1 MSIKYLGESGTRT
14 LINQLKSRLAEF
26 YDKTE
31 TDTAIELALADEIA
45 PLAETITTLNQNS
58 ETYCQALEVDEDGL
72 VWLLNNGQRIEGPY
86 GPFAGGGGGSGGGSS
101 AGGATMRATN
111 TTGWLSNTV
120 VKDAPCVVSMTWS
133 SVEDD
138 MPNGD
143 GTVKITV
150 NGVLKSSRNVAQGA
164 FEIDVSPYLATG
176 TNMVQVAL
184 SDVYGT
190 SRKIVYTITVIELS
204 ISSTFDTT
212 ATFSGKITFP
222 YTPVGA
228 TTKTIHFILDGTELE
243 SVTTAASNRQ
253 LSYVIPQ
260 QSHGVHT
267 LVCYFNSTVNG
278 QIVESNRLY
287 YEITCINEESTST
300 IISSSFSQ
308 STVTQYTTMNIP
320 YRVYAP
326 NSATSEVTI
335 KVNGE
340 TKAELTVDR
349 AEQIFTYRPSTPGT
363 LVILFT
369 SGTASKTIEVTVEE
383 AEADISAETQDL
395 ALYLNAISRS
405 NSEANPSVWQYENIT
420 ASLTGF
426 NYVID
431 GWQQDDDGIDVLRI
445 DGDARVAIPYNLFG
459 TDFKSTGKTIEIEF
473 ATRQVSD
480 YTATIISCLSDGIG
494 LQITPQMVTFSGA
507 QTSTSTLYKENEHI
521 TLSIVVEK
529 QNENRL
535 ILVYING
542 IMSRAIQYASGER
555 FSQLNPVGIS
565 IGSNDCGVDIYKI
578 RVYDN
583 SLSREQVL
591 DNWIADTQDGP
602 TMLERYNHNNVYDE
616 YGSIAI
622 NKLPKDLP
630 YMILECDE
638 LPQYKGDIKKNVK
651 GSFTDPVDSSMNFT
665 FDGCEMDVQGTSSA
679 PYFRKNFDMKF
690 KSCGFDTASG
700 NVPVYALRKGSIP
713 FNRFVIKADV
723 ASSESTNNTGL
734 TMFYNDTCPYKT
746 REMLANSKVRHGI
759 EGIPIV
765 VYWHDT
771 VNDVTYFWGKYNFN
785 LPKRANTPLGY
796 SGDMQSWEFERNNS
810 ANVKFQASDFT
821 TEIRD
826 EETGQYKPEWYDDFE
841 ARFPDSDWRDYTQ
854 MKEILDWVVST
865 DRTKATNETLSSPVS
880 YTLDNT
886 LTLVNYSDDHSYTV
900 TDAANNKKT
909 ITFTKDTPAYRLT
922 KFKAECGYRFEMES
936 AYFYY
941 LFTDLFLMID
951 SRAKNMFIGFKG
963 SDVTLSG
970 SSLTRKAVFEPYDM
984 DTAIGTNNSG
994 VLMFGYYLEDTDHVS
1009 SIISGGDEGGTDAPV
1024 YNAQDSVFWM
1034 NLRDSS
1040 RPEIMSMYRTLRS
1053 GAWSYSIVET
1063 MFENHQAKWPEA
1075 IFNEDAYAKYLT
1087 PLVEAVT
1094 VDEETGRLIKTDRY
1108 LTMLQ
1113 GSKAEQRKWWL
1124 NGRFRYIDSKY
1135 NTGDAANRYIYM
1147 RLFNNGTL
1155 TITPAIDMYVG
1166 VSFGG
1171 GSTPNLSRTTANTP
1185 VSFPYQKDTGVTEM
1199 ETWIYSADLITDVGD
1214 LSPLYPNELDFS
1226 KATRIKN
1233 LKIGDSSQSYS
1244 NANLRTIDVR
1254 NSALLETIDVRNCP
1268 QLAITVNLEGSPKLT
1283 EAYFDGTAITG
1294 VDLVDGG
1301 VLETL
1306 HLPSTITTLTLMN
1319 QNKLTDLQVGSYANV
1334 SRLMLKDMNQQVL
1347 NPLTV
1352 LRAIKPN
1359 SQVYISGL
1367 ELTLADDEEIEEF
1380 LDLLDTMQGVDR
1392 EKNSAGE
1399 WIYHTYETAQVSGVI
1414 TTGSLTG
1421 AQIASYNARY
1431 PYLTIN
1437 AEHVTSYLKYATFD
1451 GGTIL
1456 KTVECI
1462 DGTPQSSAPSNPSRS
1477 STAQYNYTFVG
1488 WNRDMDASV
1497 AQVDAASNVIAD
1509 RTIYA
1514 AYSRTVRSY
1523 TITWKNIDN
1532 TTLKTDTLEYGAT
1545 PVYSGSTP
1553 TYQGQA
1559 YNGEWDPAIVPVTG
1573 NATYTAKYIPK
1584 YTVNYYNDS
1593 VLVKTEQ
1600 VQQGSNSTPPSET
1613 PTKPNTQP
1621 GDYEFIGWDPMP
1633 TNVQANM
1640 SVYAQ
1645 YRDARSVTVKYLMN
1659 VLDKYETTSNT
1670 TLAANA
1676 FYNMTSLTEVS
1687 GPLTTFTSGCFYGC
1701 SNLTKVDITGTSPIT
1716 LNTTGLNSLAKLD
1729 ALVIRSTSMS
1739 SNSSTNNLSG
1749 TKIAA
1754 GAGAVY
1760 VPSNLVATYKADS
1773 VWSNYFIASIDDY
1786 PVTDFSTI
1794 TDSWSEIFAAESNG
1808 TYTNKYQ
1815 VGDTKKITINGV
1827 EDYMQI
1833 VAMEADDLADG
1844 SGKAKITW
1852 LSKGL
1857 FTTHKMNN
1865 TGTNA
1870 NGWAQSVMRTWLR
1883 ETILPTL
1890 DSTIQSNIKEVTKT
1904 YYDKTTTST
1913 LSITDTVWIPSA
1925 REIYGG
1931 ASYESAGCD
1940 YTSLFNSNSARI
1952 KYNTSGSA
1960 NLWWLRSASSGNGT
1974 SFRIVG
1980 NDGGVYGNSASNTNG
1995 VALGFST

>member
-31 TDTAIELALADEIA
+31 TDTAIEVALSDEIA

-86 GPFAGGGGGSGGGSS
+86 GPFAGGGGGGGGSS
-101 AGGATMRATN
+101 VGGATMRVSN

-120 VKDAPCVVSMTWS
+120 VKDAECKVSMTWS
-133 SVEDD
+133 SIEDD
-138 MPNGD
+138 MPTGD
-143 GTVKITV
+143 GTVKVSV

-164 FEIDVSPYLATG
+164 FEIDVAPYLATG

-190 SRKIVYTITVIELS
+190 NRKINYTITVIELS

-228 TTKTIHFILDGTELE
+228 ATKTIHFILDGTELDTL
-243 SVTTAASNRQ
+243 TTSASNRQ

-260 QSHGVHT
+260 QSHGVH
-267 LVCYFNSTVNG
+267 VFECYFDATING
-278 QIVESNRLY
+278 QIVTSNRLY
-287 YEITCINEESTST
+287 YEITCINEESSST
-300 IISSSFSQ
+300 IISSSFNQ
-308 STVTQYTTMNIP
+308 STVTQYTTLNIP
-320 YRVYAP
+320 YRVYTP
-326 NSATSEVTI
+326 SSSTSAVTI

-349 AEQIFTYRPSTPGT
+349 SEQVFTYRPSTPGT
-363 LVILFT
+363 LTILFT
-369 SGTASKTIEVTVEE
+369 CGDVNKTITLTVEE
-383 AEADISAETQDL
+383 AEADVHAETQDL

-405 NSEANPSVWQYENIT
+405 NAEADPSIWQYNNIKAT
-420 ASLTGF
+420 LTGF
-426 NYVID
+426 NYIID
-431 GWQQDDDGIDVLRI
+431 GWQQDDEGIDVLRV
-445 DGDARVAIPYNLFG
+445 DGDARVTIPYNLFG

-480 YTATIISCLSDGIG
+480 YTATIISCFSDGIG

-507 QTSTSTLYKENEHI
+507 QTSTNTLYKENEHI

-555 FSQLNPVGIS
+555 FSQLTPVGIS
-565 IGSNDCGVDIYKI
+565 IGSDDCGVDIYKI

-583 SLSREQVL
+583 SLSREQIL

-602 TMLERYNHNNVYDE
+602 TMLERYNHNDVYDE
-616 YGSIAI
+616 YGSVSI

-638 LPQYKGDIKKNVK
+638 LPQYKGDKKSVK
-651 GSFTDPVDSSMNFT
+651 GSFTDPVDSSMDFT

-690 KSCGFDTASG
+690 KGCGFDTASG

-771 VNDVTYFWGKYNFN
+771 ANDRTYFWGKYNFN

-796 SGDMQSWEFERNNS
+796 SGEMQSWEWQRNNS
-810 ANVKFQASDFT
+810 PNVKFQASDFT
-821 TEIRD
+821 TEIWD
-826 EETGQYKPEWYDDFE
+826 EEAGQYKPLWYDDFE
-841 ARFPDSDWRDYTQ
+841 ARFPEDTWRDYTQ
-854 MKEILDWVVST
+854 LKEILDWVVST
-865 DRTKATNETLSSPVS
+865 DRTKATNNALSSPVS

-886 LTLVNYSDDHSYTV
+886 LTLVNYSDDTSYTV

-922 KFKAECGYRFEMES
+922 KFKAECGDRFEMQS

-941 LFTDLFLMID
+941 LFTELFLMID

-963 SDVTLSG
+963 SDVTLPV

-1024 YNAQDSVFWM
+1024 FNAQDSVFWM

-1040 RPEIMSMYRTLRS
+1040 RPELMSMYRTLRS

-1135 NTGDAANRYIYM
+1135 NTGDAANKYIYM

-1166 VSFGG
+1166 ASFGG
-1171 GSTPNLSRTTANTP
+1171 GSTPNLKRTTANTP
-1185 VSFPYQKDTGVTEM
+1185 VSFPYQMDTGVTEM
-1199 ETWIYSADLITDVGD
+1199 ETWVYSADLITDVGD
-1214 LSPLYPNELDFS
+1214 LAPLFPNELDFS
-1226 KATRIKN
+1226 RATRIKN
-1233 LKIGDSSQSYS
+1233 LKIGDASPSYS
-1244 NANLRTIDVR
+1244 NANFKTLDVR

-1268 QLAITVNLEGSPKLT
+1268 QLTITVNLEGSPKLK

-1306 HLPSTITTLTLMN
+1306 HLPATITTLTLMN
-1319 QNKLTDLQVGSYANV
+1319 QNKLTDLQIASYSNV
-1334 SRLMLKDMNQQVL
+1334 SRLMLKDMNQSVL

-1352 LRAIKPN
+1352 LRQIRPN
-1359 SQVYISGL
+1359 AQVYISGL
-1367 ELTLADDEEIEEF
+1367 ELTLATAAEIEEF

-1392 EKNSAGE
+1392 EKGTDGS
-1399 WIYHTYETAQVSGVI
+1399 WVYHTYDTAQVAGVI

-1421 AQIASYNARY
+1421 AQVASYNERY
-1431 PYLTIN
+1431 PYLEIN
-1437 AEHVTSYLKYATFD
+1437 AEHIESTLTYMNFD
-1451 GGTIL
+1451 GTQTI
-1456 KTVECI
+1456 KTVRCL
-1462 DGTPQSSAPSNPSRS
+1462 DGVPQESGPSGPTRE
-1477 STAQYNYTFVG
+1477 STAQYNFTFVG
-1488 WNRDMDASV
+1488 WSRDKNAEI
-1497 AQVDAASNVIAD
+1497 AQSDAASNVKGD

-1514 AYSRTVRSY
+1514 AYTKAIRSY
-1523 TITWKNIDN
+1523 TVTWKNKG
-1532 TTLKTDTLEYGAT
+1532 TTLKTDTVEYGVT
-1545 PVYSGSTP
+1545 PSYSGSTP
-1553 TYQGQA
+1553 TYQGQTST
-1559 YNGEWDPAIVPVTG
+1559 GWEPAISPVTG
-1573 NATYTAKYIPK
+1573 NITYNATYLPV
-1584 YTVNYYNDS
+1584 YTVTYYNDAT
-1593 VLVKTEQ
+1593 VIKTEQ
-1600 VQQGSNSTPPSET
+1600 VTQGANGVPPTET
-1613 PTKPNTQP
+1613 PTKPGSNP
-1621 GDYEFIGWDPMP
+1621 GDYEFMGWNPLP
-1633 TNVQANM
+1633 NNVQANM

-1645 YRDARSVTVKYLMN
+1645 YKDNRSVVVKYLTN

-1676 FYNMTSLTEVS
+1676 FYNMSSLTEVS
-1687 GPLTTFTSGCFYGC
+1687 GPLTTMDSSAFSSA
-1701 SNLTKVDITGTSPIT
+1701 SNLTKVDLTGTSPVTIS
-1716 LNTTGLNSLAKLD
+1716 TTALASKSKLD
-1729 ALVIRSTSMS
+1729 ALFIRSTTMS
-1739 SNSSTNNLSG
+1739 SMSSTNNLAG

-1754 GAGAVY
+1754 GAGAIY
-1760 VPSNLVATYKADS
+1760 VPSGLVASYKADS
-1773 VWSNYFIASIDDY
+1773 VWKNYFIASIDDY

-1794 TDSWSEIFAAESNG
+1794 TDSWEQIFANETDGSYA
-1808 TYTNKYQ
+1808 NKYH

-1857 FTTHKMNN
+1857 FTTHKMND
-1865 TGTNA
+1865 TSTNA

-1890 DSTIQSNIKEVTKT
+1890 NSTIQSNIKEVTKT

-1913 LSITDTVWIPSA
+1913 LSITDTVWIPSV

-1931 ASYESAGCD
+1931 TSCESAGCD
-1940 YTSLFNSNSARI
+1940 YTSLFNSDSARI

-1960 NLWWLRSASSGNGT
+1960 NSWWLRSARSDSDTNFRSVSS
-1974 SFRIVG
+1974 
-1980 NDGGVYGNSASNTNG
+1980 YGYVSNTSANIANG